1 MLTIQGKVL
10 KVDTPDNNLIK
21 FFINLKKQ
29 FDSFVK
35 SSKDNKNYQQPNI
48 TL

>member
-1 MLTIQGKVL
+1 MLTIQCKVL
-10 KVDTPDNNLIK
+10 KADTPDNNLIK
-21 FFINLKKQ
+21 FSINLKKQ

-35 SSKDNKNYQQPNI
+35 SSKDNKNYQQSNT